1 MSDRKEQLSK
11 IIQNLKL
18 KILSRFGSDE
28 LTDRDRRLLLGIGGF
43 FLLLII
49 YLVIFSFGSA
59 VNRLE
64 SKVTKLQQDAI
75 KVKELKKEYLSSSAS
90 LKKLMKGSKKRSTP
104 LISEVEKI
112 LLSQNI
118 DRKNFSIRDKQ
129 VRDQDDQQIFDE
141 RAVDV
146 EINSVPLDKMVDL
159 LYEIQ
164 ARPSNLKISGL
175 RMKTR
180 FDNSNAIDMYFRVS
194 TFEFKEVA

>member
-1 MSDRKEQLSK
+1 MSDRKEQISK
-11 IIQNLKL
+11 IVQTLKL
-18 KILSRFGSDE
+18 KILSRFGSEE
-28 LTDRDRRLLLGIGGF
+28 LTERDRKLLLGIGGF
-43 FLLLII
+43 FVLLII

-64 SKVTKLQQDAI
+64 SKLAKLEQDSI
-75 KVKELKKEYLSSSAS
+75 KVKELEKEYLSSSAT

-112 LLSQNI
+112 LLSENI

-129 VRDQDDQQIFDE
+129 VRDQDEQQIFDE

-146 EINSVPLDKMVDL
+146 QINSVPLDKMIDI

-180 FDNSNAIDMYFRVS
+180 FDNSNAIDIYFRIS
-194 TFEFKEVA
+194 TFEFKKVA